1 MSELARIN
9 LKGPVY
15 DPRSGVDGGSNKN
28 MSDKIRQGRQDAL
41 NNSVQKAKLAHM
53 KFQMKQE
60 TDMQKSQE
68 FLAENATDIFNTK
81 ADALDSS
88 TWKFTQPGARE
99 EFYKKWKSEVGGNWA
114 GFQAAYGAAK
124 QAEMQAMQKNLMV
137 GRHALNPDG
146 TKKFKNDKQYQ
157 KHFSKMLDALPP
169 EQRAQLLSQSSPE
182 MYSQIQSMYLS
193 KDDRELNINPFDS
206 DSDWYNWVNTP
217 ERELGVKVAGGV
229 AALGG
234 AAMLVRRGKLKQA
247 EKLVKKGISG
257 SGGSGGMNR
266 QISANAGDVKLLGAG
281 NPARTIPGS
290 GLPVVSGLN
299 AMNKV
304 PANKVPL
311 LLNDIKAK
319 VKTGSLTAKEGS
331 WMQAQLRKMCAN
343 GGELDMTEVNGIF
356 QQSKMGRG
364 LLEKAGGWGGAL
376 GGIAWIGAG
385 AAAGE
390 QAGSAFGEK
399 AGEIGAI
406 GGAHLVPGMYKTVKS
421 AVDKKGGKWVM
432 NKIMSKA
439 GPGLIARTI
448 GKAGLGSI
456 SGLFSGGVGALLT
469 AGWLAAD
476 VAMIYKIIQESEEA
490 GEF

>member
-1 MSELARIN
+1 MAELAKIN
-9 LKGPVY
+9 LSGPVY
-15 DPRSGVDGGSNKN
+15 DPRSTAPKQD

-41 NNSVQKAKLAHM
+41 NQSIQKAKAAHM

-68 FLAENATDIFNTK
+68 FLAQNATDIFNTK

-193 KDDRELNINPFDS
+193 KDDRELNINPLDS

-217 ERELGVKVAGGV
+217 ERELGVKVAGGSV
-229 AALGG
+229 ALGAAILGRKLPKKGFDWARRKFRKEEVLRLGDGSGGG
-234 AAMLVRRGKLKQA
+234 AAGGGGAGGAIPMA
-247 EKLVKKGISG
+247 
-257 SGGSGGMNR
+257 GGS
-266 QISANAGDVKLLGAG
+266 VPL
-281 NPARTIPGS
+281 
-290 GLPVVSGLN
+290 LN

-304 PANKVPL
+304 PNNKVPVL
-311 LLNDIKAK
+311 INDIKAK

-331 WMQAQLRKMCAN
+331 WMQAQLQKMSAN
-343 GGELDMTEVNGIF
+343 GGELDMTEVNGVF

-406 GGAHLVPGMYKTVKS
+406 GGAHLIPGMYKTVKS

-476 VAMIYKIIQESEEA
+476 VAMIYNIIQESEEA

>member
-124 QAEMQAMQKNLMV
+124 QSEMQAMQKNLMV
-137 GRHALNPDG
+137 GRNALNPDG
-146 TKKFKNDKQYQ
+146 TRKFRTDKAYQ
-157 KHFSKMLDALPP
+157 KHFSQMLDALPP
-169 EQRAQLLSQSSPE
+169 EQRQQLLSQASPE
-182 MYSQIQSMYLS
+182 MYSQIQSMYIN
-193 KDDRELNINPFDS
+193 KDHRETTVS
-206 DSDWYNWVNTP
+206 DLWNWADTP
-217 ERELGVKVAGGV
+217 TKQGGAALLGGA

-331 WMQAQLRKMCAN
+331 WMQAQLRKMSAN

-399 AGEIGAI
+399 AGEVGAI
-406 GGAHLVPGMYKTVKS
+406 GGAHLIPGMYKTVKS